1 MKPTKDKEMIVKQT
15 YWKNKQFA
23 YRAAEHLTTICR
35 LGILSVCLS
44 WLYSSNYLW
53 FNVGALFFAFT
64 LVPRIALPKSNLRVI
79 TDTSISFL
87 CCTHIVLGMNLGFY
101 ESYQFYDKIMH
112 AFGSALLTFLIITTV
127 VQYCKHKKFTLPL
140 FLHFFLVLGSSISLG
155 TIWEMFEFT
164 VDQTGLF
171 NAQRGLQDTM
181 LDLVAN
187 FTGIICVMLIY
198 LKTNA
203 IQKL

>member
-1 MKPTKDKEMIVKQT
+1 MKPTKDKEMIVQQT
-15 YWKNKQFA
+15 DGKNKQFA

-35 LGILSVCLS
+35 LGILAVSFY
-44 WLYSSNYLW
+44 WLYSHNYLW
-53 FNVGALFFAFT
+53 STVGALFFTFT
-64 LVPRIALPKSNLRVI
+64 LVSRIALQKNNLRII

-101 ESYQFYDKIMH
+101 ESYAFYDKIMH
-112 AFGSALLTFLIITTV
+112 ALGSALFTFLIITAV
-127 VQYCKHKKFTLPL
+127 VQYCKRKKFTLPL
-140 FLHFFLVLGSSISLG
+140 SLHFFLVLGISISLG
-155 TIWEMFEFT
+155 TIWEIFEFT

-187 FTGIICVMLIY
+187 FAGISCVMLIY

-203 IQKL
+203 VQKF